1 MIGSRSAVRLYQL
14 CLDVRRCTHQA
25 HSPCLVSLQVQGD
38 STQIAHGLLIGESV
52 SNCPQS
58 VARSCQGQQDHIVL
72 IKGQVN
78 CRSRVTL
85 SGTAPSLPLLIR
97 DITIASKLTAS
108 QLSREGVLVKT
119 VDEILLV
126 RGCQADWASP
136 RCFSEFVGA
145 AFGVDFSA
153 LRTASNRARYGA

>member
-1 MIGSRSAVRLYQL
+1 MALPAIWKLIQAPIIH
-14 CLDVRRCTHQA
+14 CTQCA
-25 HSPCLVSLQVQGD
+25 HKSPSVSLQAKGN
-38 STQIAHGLLIGESV
+38 TTPPALGRLIGESV

-58 VARSCQGQQDHIVL
+58 VARSCQGQQDHVVL

-85 SGTAPSLPLLIR
+85 GGTAPSLPLLIR
-97 DITIASKLTAS
+97 ELPIASKLTAS
-108 QLSREGVLVKT
+108 QLSPEGVLVKT

-126 RGCQADWASP
+126 RRCQADLASP